1 MKIVGCDLHAR
12 QQSIAMVDTETGKL
26 TEKRLMHEG
35 NAVREFYA
43 SLEGPVVV
51 GIEATGAMQWFL
63 ELLEELGIEC
73 RVGHPAKIRAAET
86 RKQKHDRRDAE
97 VILDLL
103 VMKDRFPDIWM
114 PSTEQRDLRT
124 LLRDRH
130 QWVKMRARLQHT
142 LQAIALN
149 HALREGRALWTAAG
163 RRALQDLALPPYT
176 DQRRNELLSLYTQLE
191 KRIQQ
196 LDKQVESEA
205 QQRPRARRLLTHPG
219 VGPVTALATE
229 VFLGDPTRFAT
240 ANQVAS
246 YIGMIPCERSSG
258 KKQRLGKLTKEGNSL
273 LRYLW
278 IEATLHAV
286 VKDAE
291 LKRFYRRKLIQKGMG
306 KARVAAGR
314 KLGIRLWIMLRDEI
328 DYEEFCRRGKLRQ
341 KGEAHAGMPDYNSGP
356 ARAVTG
362 STE

>member
-12 QQSIAMVDTETGKL
+12 QQTIAMVDTETGEF
-26 TEKRLMHEG
+26 TEKTLSHEG
-35 NAVREFYA
+35 NEVREFYVA
-43 SLEGPVVV
+43 LEGPVVV

-86 RKQKHDRRDAE
+86 RKQKHDRRDAGLL
-97 VILDLL
+97 LDLL
-103 VMKDRFPDIWM
+103 VMKDRFPQIWM

-142 LQAIALN
+142 LQAISLN
-149 HALREGRALWTAAG
+149 HALRQGHALGSAAG
-163 RRALQDLALPPYT
+163 QSALQALPLPPYT
-176 DQRRNELLSLYTQLE
+176 SQRRDELLRLYAQLQ
-191 KRIQQ
+191 KRIQE
-196 LDKQVESEA
+196 LDKEVEA
-205 QQRPRARRLLTHPG
+205 QARQRLQARRLLTHPG
-219 VGPVTALATE
+219 VGAVTALATE
-229 VFLGDPTRFAT
+229 VFLGDPSRFAT

-246 YIGMIPCERSSG
+246 YIGMIPCEHTSG
-258 KKQRLGKLTKEGNSL
+258 KRQRLGKLTKEGNSL

-278 IEATLHAV
+278 TEATMHAV
-286 VKDAE
+286 RKDPE

-306 KARVAAGR
+306 KARIAAAR
-314 KLGIRLWIMLRDEI
+314 KLGIRLWIMMRDQI

-341 KGEAHAGMPDYNSGP
+341 SGEAQAGMPDFNSGP
-356 ARAVTG
+356 ALQ
-362 STE
+362 

>member
-12 QQSIAMVDTETGKL
+12 QQSIAMVDTETGEL

-176 DQRRNELLSLYTQLE
+176 DQRRDELLSLYTQLE

-205 QQRPRARRLLTHPG
+205 QQRPQRTPAAYPSGRGSGHG
-219 VGPVTALATE
+219 
-229 VFLGDPTRFAT
+229 LGDRGVSGRPDSLRNRQSGGQLYRDDPVRAQQRQEAAT
-240 ANQVAS
+240 
-246 YIGMIPCERSSG
+246 
-258 KKQRLGKLTKEGNSL
+258 
-273 LRYLW
+273 
-278 IEATLHAV
+278 
-286 VKDAE
+286 
-291 LKRFYRRKLIQKGMG
+291 
-306 KARVAAGR
+306 
-314 KLGIRLWIMLRDEI
+314 
-328 DYEEFCRRGKLRQ
+328 
-341 KGEAHAGMPDYNSGP
+341 GEADQRRQCTAPLPVGRSDAACRDQGRRTKTLLSSQAHPERNGQGQGCGGTQAGHSFVDHA
-356 ARAVTG
+356 AR
-362 STE
+362 